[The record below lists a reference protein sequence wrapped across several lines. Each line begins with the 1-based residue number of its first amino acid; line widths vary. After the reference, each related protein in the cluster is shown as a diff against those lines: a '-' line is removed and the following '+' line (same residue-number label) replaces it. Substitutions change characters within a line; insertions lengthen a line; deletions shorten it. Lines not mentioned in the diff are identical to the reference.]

1 MIDMRRQRLFLMVL
15 VLVSACDG
23 DTPSTQTASQWEEQL
38 RKVRS
43 GEQKSIRVTDD
54 VVTNKQ
60 WQQLVDGME
69 SLEMLDVE
77 RLKIDNDSYELLTHL
92 PHLRQVRIG
101 SEVDD
106 AALEHLSNVAPLH
119 VLNLPQGTFT
129 DEGLRSL
136 STLPELELLR
146 FRSPHVTNEGLSHI
160 ARLPSLRFLH
170 LIRVPIT
177 DAGLKH
183 LEGLDQLESLY
194 LDGCGCTDD
203 GILRLLESLPDLHL
217 HRDQL
222 HLEDDPHAHPH

>member
-1 MIDMRRQRLFLMVL
+1 MQRQRLFLMVL
-15 VLVSACDG
+15 FLVSGCDG
-23 DTPSTQTASQWEEQL
+23 DAPSAKTASQWEEQL
-38 RKVRS
+38 RQVRS
-43 GEQKSIRVTDD
+43 GKQKSIRVTNE
-54 VVTNKQ
+54 VVTNEQ
-60 WQQLVDGME
+60 WQGLADGVA
-69 SLEMLDVE
+69 SLETLDVE
-77 RLKIDNDSYELLTHL
+77 RLEIDDGSYEILPHL
-92 PHLRQVRIG
+92 PLLRQVRIG

-119 VLNLPQGTFT
+119 VMNLPQGTFT

-136 STLPELELLR
+136 STLPQLELLR
-146 FRSPHVTNEGLSHI
+146 FHSPHVTDDGLSHI

-194 LDGCGCTDD
+194 LDGCDCTDD
-203 GILRLLESLPDLHL
+203 GILQLLEALPDLHL

-222 HLEDDPHAHPH
+222 HLEDDPHAHEH